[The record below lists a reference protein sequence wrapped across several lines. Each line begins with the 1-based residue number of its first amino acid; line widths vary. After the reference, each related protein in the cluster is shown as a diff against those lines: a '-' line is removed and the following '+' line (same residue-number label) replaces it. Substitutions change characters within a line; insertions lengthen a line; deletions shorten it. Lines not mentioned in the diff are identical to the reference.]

1 MTSKRRNKN
10 WILVAVAVAVP
21 VLVIV
26 GLRVAA
32 RVEEWPVAL
41 GANTMEQVKGKP
53 LTLYSC
59 DNVAKL
65 QGTPCHEAGS
75 PEFMM
80 VVLHDTPAGAP
91 SVRLPDA
98 GAGVPARTLELRF
111 LGGTVWVKV
120 EASDRQGWIERDYT
134 R

>member
-21 VLVIV
+21 VMVIV

-32 RVEEWPVAL
+32 RVEEWPVEL

-59 DNVAKL
+59 DNVARL
-65 QGTPCHEAGS
+65 AGTPCHEAGS
-75 PEFMM
+75 PDFMM
-80 VVLHDTPAGAP
+80 VVLHEEPAGAP
-91 SVRLPDA
+91 SVRFPDP

-111 LGGTVWVKV
+111 LGGTVWVKA
-120 EASDRQGWIERDYT
+120 EADGGQGWIERGYT

>member
-1 MTSKRRNKN
+1 MTLKRRSKN

-32 RVEEWPVAL
+32 HVEEWPVSI

-65 QGTPCHEAGS
+65 SGTPCHEEGD
-75 PEFMM
+75 PDLMM
-80 VVLHDTPAGAP
+80 VGAP
-91 SVRLPDA
+91 RQA
-98 GAGVPARTLELRF
+98 GGRAVGAPPRRRRRHPRAHDRTALHRRDG
-111 LGGTVWVKV
+111 LG
-120 EASDRQGWIERDYT
+120 QG
-134 R
+134 

>member
-1 MTSKRRNKN
+1 MTLKRRSKN

-32 RVEEWPVAL
+32 HVEEWPVSI

-65 QGTPCHEAGS
+65 SGTPCHEEGD
-75 PEFMM
+75 PDLMM
-80 VVLHDTPAGAP
+80 VVLRDKPAGEP
-91 SVRLPDA
+91 SVRLPDT
-98 GAGVPARTLELRF
+98 GAGIPARTIELRF
-111 LGGTVWVKV
+111 IGGTVWVKV
-120 EASDRQGWIERDYT
+120 EVDAGQGWIERDYT